1 MAFGTTKNTYP
12 INNPY
17 TKRAIEQK
25 NTLQNN
31 VSLIYQVFHLIILSE
46 FTRPIEKDLVGI

>member
-25 NTLQNN
+25 NTLQ
-31 VSLIYQVFHLIILSE
+31 IKCFHLIILSE
-46 FTRPIEKDLVGI
+46 FTCPIEKDLVGI